1 MTNCYSSECPAKI
14 NLFLKITGK
23 NQNYHDLESVITF
36 LDLKDKLEVSLSE
49 KFELIID
56 GEFANF
62 IDKEKNLFTEI
73 TNFFVKNFHINSKL
87 KIKLNKQIPIGAGLG
102 GGSSNAA
109 CFLRSLNKIFSLNL
123 SSHKLKEISFV
134 FGSDIA
140 FFLEEKASLIRGRG
154 FVNSKISSLESIPT
168 LIVNPRIIL
177 STKEVFD
184 NFIKIKNKFSLATP
198 DKEIIKKTAIE
209 MIKEFPNDLTQS
221 AIILA
226 PIIKKIIEVLLNQ
239 TNSIAAKMS
248 GSGSSCFA
256 IYHDYEELEKAS
268 QKVQK
273 IFPDF
278 FIRKTTINFIK

>member
-1 MTNCYSSECPAKI
+1 
-14 NLFLKITGK
+14 
-23 NQNYHDLESVITF
+23 
-36 LDLKDKLEVSLSE
+36 
-49 KFELIID
+49 
-56 GEFANF
+56 
-62 IDKEKNLFTEI
+62 
-73 TNFFVKNFHINSKL
+73 
-87 KIKLNKQIPIGAGLG
+87 
-102 GGSSNAA
+102 
-109 CFLRSLNKIFSLNL
+109 
-123 SSHKLKEISFV
+123 
-134 FGSDIA
+134 
-140 FFLEEKASLIRGRG
+140 
-154 FVNSKISSLESIPT
+154 
-168 LIVNPRIIL
+168 
-177 STKEVFD
+177 
-184 NFIKIKNKFSLATP
+184 
-198 DKEIIKKTAIE
+198 